1 MMQIYNYGVKFQNC
15 KELFWVDGGKSG
27 KVEKLKREKNQ
38 PLLNF
43 LIFNLEPAPK
53 MTVFLFPADFA
64 DKRRY

>member
-1 MMQIYNYGVKFQNC
+1 MG
-15 KELFWVDGGKSG
+15 G

-43 LIFNLEPAPK
+43 LIFVPEPAAK